1 MADTQLDLDFEIPV
15 REAGTGQIKRVTF
28 GAASVA
34 KIVSPD
40 ALADEVVRR
49 ATPSFPPDLQ
59 KRFRESVLA
68 RINDVRDAI
77 ETREELVR
85 TPEKGGLGMPAA
97 DADRALKII
106 DEVMKGVSPKPA
118 PPAPPIPV
126 TLRRA
131 PSQSDGKASPPSPS
145 TPAPKPPEAVPPIP
159 RDEVYEKLAEE
170 VIGEIGISLPPDIR
184 RRLVI
189 ALVARLKDV
198 RDSAETK
205 DYITRPV
212 PAGGVGLQAAQA
224 ERVLSLVNLRFSKIT
239 EEMDRVERERT
250 LTALKREREGEE
262 RRVEIRQ
269 AGEGMAR
276 DELFAAITAKS
287 KKMPQAPTPSVSP
300 PPLTS
305 PTPPPPA
312 RLAAPPAPSLR
323 PKVLDVPPAVK
334 LVGPVEEL
342 RAMTLADFRKL
353 ARDPKEACLK
363 IRDKIN
369 LLQEESFEKRNAAVT
384 AWRGSEPMRIYAEL
398 TAAALQEGKAVPVQI
413 QERTAAG
420 KPSLTQEEFT
430 AIMELNRILRF

>member
-1 MADTQLDLDFEIPV
+1 MTITPAPFDLDIEIPV
-15 REAGTGQIKRVTF
+15 KSASGSVSVVKI
-28 GAASVA
+28 GAPSGPS
-34 KIVSPD
+34 SPEGK
-40 ALADEVVRR
+40 ADEVVRR
-49 ATPSFPPDLQ
+49 ASLPGTPEIK
-59 KRFRESVLA
+59 KRFRETVLA

-118 PPAPPIPV
+118 PPAPLIPV

-131 PSQSDGKASPPSPS
+131 
-145 TPAPKPPEAVPPIP
+145 PAPKPPEAVPPIP

-170 VIGEIGISLPPDIR
+170 VIGESGISLPPDIR
-184 RRLVI
+184 RRLII

-224 ERVLSLVNLRFSKIT
+224 ERVLALVNLRFSKIT
-239 EEMDRVERERT
+239 EEMERVERERT

-312 RLAAPPAPSLR
+312 RLAAPPAPSMR
-323 PKVLDVPPAVK
+323 PKVLDVTPAVK